1 MRTYLCSDRITGTT
15 PERHAR
21 PHVVRVLLATL
32 LLLALAQPLTLAQGW
47 LLSSASAA
55 PRAEITQPAEET
67 PAVRHIS
74 KTVPD
79 PAVAS
84 SASEQTTGDHHSTV
98 AGIPTPLALAI
109 GAVILVL
116 VLLLAITAFTRHRHD
131 GDGAFLDF
139 GK

>member
-1 MRTYLCSDRITGTT
+1 MRTYLCSDRKTGTT

-21 PHVVRVLLATL
+21 PQVVRVLLATL
-32 LLLALAQPLTLAQGW
+32 LLLALAQPLTLAQG

-55 PRAEITQPAEET
+55 PRAEITQPAEEI